1 MTSREEMLDLVR
13 RYWDTQRKPLGRL
26 LDDLCSGYCYPECP
40 RGYTDSI
47 GIDQIDD
54 DELANRLRVELAKS
68 GSGDAGVAEVSAL
81 RQLEMAVRTSVPST
95 TENIGHLL
103 AKLDGLRWPR

>member
-1 MTSREEMLDLVR
+1 MTSREEILDLVR

-26 LDDLCSGYCYPECP
+26 LDDLCSGYSYPECP

-47 GIDQIDD
+47 SIDSIDD

-68 GSGDAGVAEVSAL
+68 GSGDAGSAEVSAL
-81 RQLEMAVRTSVPST
+81 RELEVAVRASSSSSA
-95 TENIGHLL
+95 ENIDHLL
-103 AKLDGLRWPR
+103 AKLDGLRGPR